1 MSGDIREIK
10 KVSKNPEDNEPPENS
25 VPLRV
30 VVFLMAL
37 ICVAAS
43 CFFVHTHIIMT
54 LLYVFLI
61 IAGSYL
67 SYVYREEEPKW
78 LRYTWIVGIFAVG
91 ANALREFTGPLRDDF
106 DFVSPFVH
114 FLAGVFVFV
123 TFSMRRRSDLNVS
136 SGLGLML
143 LCMISPVAKGLDY
156 GLCVA
161 SYLTLG
167 TLMMYFDCVS
177 RTTTSWVS
185 KPMMQAPEV
194 ALYRSKPRRMRK
206 GNTILLVA
214 GIPVTAL
221 LLFMFLPRADEL
233 LDKMWAA
240 TKSFDLFS
248 PTIPATSS
256 DAKHERTNRDWFEQ
270 HTSLMKKLDEDR
282 KKREKAAQEESI
294 KEKKKP
300 KSDKKKSDAKQ
311 PKLSMPKSNPAL
323 EKAEE
328 AGKKS
333 QEEQERKAQ
342 AKQEAEKKQVEK
354 EAEKK
359 KEEKKN
365 PDKAKE
371 SKKEPEKDKKE
382 QKTDSKKQ
390 EFANNKQQDKK
401 DNDKT
406 SKKEPAPE
414 EKKQQEDKSESK
426 SDQKQDKSKNE
437 SKSDSKSDFK
447 TKDKEKNQKSESKDK
462 DKSNADSPASEK
474 KDSDKKNSAGG
485 KSGGKGGN
493 KGAGG
498 KGGAGT
504 AGGGGGGR
512 APAASA
518 KKKGKSIPSDKIQLG
533 SDEELDFTKPTAT
546 SDSIIMLVKSRRIV
560 YLRRQVY
567 DKYTGRGWKK
577 SIDAKNRNETNT
589 VRVVD
594 GILQKKFVVKTADIP
609 TQPNVVP
616 QYVGQQNYPV
626 PQRVSGSDPNNR
638 QVTKPT
644 VNILASASQAPV
656 GESITLGSSN
666 SAPAGTPPKKVDQS
680 TTTDTKKSYLGEE
693 RYFIFDSNER
703 PKFLVGMADAFT
715 PPEKNPSVDVVQEVE
730 VKAKSIGNIV
740 PGAWIPSEV
749 GLRQTRVIVDELG
762 VIRTKAPLVKN
773 DIFKVKSELAMFPL
787 EKMRAAPLRSPYEEE
802 QIRNTLKGYL
812 QLPTTVDDALFTLAE
827 SNANP
832 QNNWYVQAEQIAAFL
847 RKDYVLDPVRPPN
860 PLVQDSVNEFLF
872 ATKIGH
878 STDFASAFVILTRC
892 IGIPS
897 RLVSGF
903 SPGTQNPVTGAHE
916 VTLDN
921 QHYWAE
927 AFIPQYGWVPFDAT
941 PEGFLP
947 AQKRE
952 NRYTFDE
959 VKKQLGETEEDKE
972 RLKHLLDYLVYALAG
987 LVTLVVAAFVGRALY
1002 KAIKRYIANRTG
1014 RGPEW
1019 ALYRKACKR
1028 LKKRLKVKREPY
1040 ETSAQFV
1047 DRVRSTVAEQKAQGK
1062 TVSDGIPV
1070 ALDAFMQSY
1079 NLVYFGKRE
1088 DELENLKYHADQL
1101 NKQIGTDTKSEAMAA
1116 TGGAASPQAEG
1127 AVRPGRPG
1135 RR

>member
-1 MSGDIREIK
+1 MINDIRENK
-10 KVSKNPEDNEPPENS
+10 KVSKNPEDNEPPEHS
-25 VPLRV
+25 IPLRV

-54 LLYVFLI
+54 LIYVFLI

-136 SGLGLML
+136 SGLGLIL
-143 LCMISPVAKGLDY
+143 LCMIAPVAKGIDY
-156 GLCVA
+156 GICVA

-194 ALYRSKPRRMRK
+194 ALYRSKPRRMPK

-214 GIPVTAL
+214 GIPVAAM

-248 PTIPATSS
+248 PTVPAASS
-256 DAKHERTNRDWFEQ
+256 DAKRERTNRDWFEQ
-270 HTSLMKKLDEDR
+270 HTSFMKKLDEDR
-282 KKREKAAQEESI
+282 KKQEKAAQDEAI

-300 KSDKKKSDAKQ
+300 KKDKKKVDAKQ
-311 PKLSMPKSNPAL
+311 PKPSTPSLNPVL

-328 AGKKS
+328 AGKKA
-333 QEEQERKAQ
+333 QEEEERKAQ
-342 AKQEAEKKQVEK
+342 AKKLEAEKKQ
-354 EAEKK
+354 
-359 KEEKKN
+359 EEKKQEEKKQQEKK
-365 PDKAKE
+365 DQAK
-371 SKKEPEKDKKE
+371 SKDPKKEPEKDKA
-382 QKTDSKKQ
+382 KTVDSKKQ
-390 EFANNKQQDKK
+390 EAENNKKQDKK
-401 DNDKT
+401 DKEKT
-406 SKKEPAPE
+406 PKKEPGAE
-414 EKKQQEDKSESK
+414 EKKDKSESK
-426 SDQKQDKSKNE
+426 SDQKDKSKGE
-437 SKSDSKSDFK
+437 SKSDSKAKDQEQK
-447 TKDKEKNQKSESKDK
+447 PEGKDKNKPSDASAPGDDKNSQ
-462 DKSNADSPASEK
+462 
-474 KDSDKKNSAGG
+474 KKNSAKGKKGG
-485 KSGGKGGN
+485 GGKGGKN
-493 KGAGG
+493 GGSGAGG
-498 KGGAGT
+498 KGGT
-504 AGGGGGGR
+504 TGGGGKNSATGG
-512 APAASA
+512 
-518 KKKGKSIPSDKIQLG
+518 KKKGNSLSSDKIQLG
-533 SDEELDFTKPTAT
+533 SDEELDLTKPAAV
-546 SDSIIMLVKSRRIV
+546 SDSIILLVKSRRIV
-560 YLRRQVY
+560 YLRRQAY
-567 DKYTGRGWKK
+567 DKYTGHGWKK
-577 SIDAKNRNETNT
+577 SIDAKNRNEANT
-589 VRVVD
+589 VRVAD
-594 GILQKKFVVKTADIP
+594 GIVQKKFVVKAADLP
-609 TQPNVVP
+609 AQPNVVP
-616 QYVGQQNYPV
+616 QYAGQQSYPAA
-626 PQRVSGSDPNNR
+626 QGGDPNNR

-644 VNILASASQAPV
+644 VNILASASSQAPV
-656 GESITLGSSN
+656 GESITLN
-666 SAPAGTPPKKVDQS
+666 APASTDAKKVDQS
-680 TTTDTKKSYLGEE
+680 AATTTEDSKQSYLGKE

-703 PKFLVGMADAFT
+703 PKFLVGMADAFA
-715 PPEKNPSVDVVQEVE
+715 PPEKNPSVDVVQEVQ

-749 GLRQTRVIVDELG
+749 GLKQTRVVVDELG
-762 VIRTKAPLVKN
+762 VMRTKAPLIKD

-802 QIRNTLKGYL
+802 QIRNTFKSYL
-812 QLPTTVDDALFTLAE
+812 QLPDTVDDKLFTLAE

-847 RKDYVLDPVRPPN
+847 RKDYLLDPLRPVSPE
-860 PLVQDSVNEFLF
+860 VQDTVNEFLF
-872 ATKIGH
+872 TTKVGH
-878 STDFASAFVILTRC
+878 STDFASSFVMLTRC

-903 SPGTQNPVTGAHE
+903 SPGQQNPVSGAYE
-916 VTLDN
+916 VSLAN

-927 AFIPQYGWVPFDAT
+927 AFIPEYGWVPFDAT

-959 VKKQLGETEEDKE
+959 VKKQLGADKEEDADK
-972 RLKHLLDYLVYALAG
+972 LKHLLDYLVYALAA
-987 LVTLVVAAFVGRALY
+987 LVTLAVAAFVGRALY

-1019 ALYRKACKR
+1019 GLYRKACKR
-1028 LKKRLKVKREPY
+1028 LKKRLKVKREPH
-1040 ETSAQFV
+1040 ETSEQFV
-1047 DRVRSTVAEQKAQGK
+1047 NRVRSTVAEQQAQGK
-1062 TVSDGIPV
+1062 NVSDGIPV
-1070 ALDAFMQSY
+1070 ALDAFMKSY
-1079 NLVYFGKRE
+1079 NLVYFGRRE

-1101 NKQIGTDTKSEAMAA
+1101 NKQIGTDTKTEAMAA
-1116 TGGAASPQAEG
+1116 ASGAASSQAEG
-1127 AVRPGRPG
+1127 AVRPN
-1135 RR
+1135 RRR